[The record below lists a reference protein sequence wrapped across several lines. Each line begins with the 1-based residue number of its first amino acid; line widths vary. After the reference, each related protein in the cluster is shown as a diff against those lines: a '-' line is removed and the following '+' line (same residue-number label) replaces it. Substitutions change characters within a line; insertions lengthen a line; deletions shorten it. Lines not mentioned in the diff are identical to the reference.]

1 MSGISKQDVLK
12 HASND
17 EERLFLAKVYDNYC
31 FYEKSGFTKYTSFLS
46 PLEKTLAERA
56 FKGKDIYFY
65 GGYEGAERTVMGF
78 SCDGFAEAVSLIE
91 SKGDFSLLSHR
102 DFLGSLMGLG
112 ITRENIGDIVKKDDV
127 CYIYVLSKM
136 ADYISEN
143 LISVGKVYVDNKILA
158 TDEILMERE
167 FEETKKS
174 VASPRA
180 DAVVATVF
188 NLSRTDSQEAIKRG
202 LVTLNYRILDSQ
214 DKKINEGDVISLK
227 GKGKAEISEFL
238 DLSKKGRQFI
248 LIKKY
253 K

>member
-1 MSGISKQDVLK
+1 MSFISREAVLK
-12 HASND
+12 NGAT
-17 EERLFLAKVYDNYC
+17 EEEKLFLAKAYDNYC
-31 FYEKSGFTKYTSFLS
+31 FYKKSGFSKCSSFLS
-46 PLEKTLAERA
+46 PLEKSLAERA
-56 FKGKDIYFY
+56 FKGENVYFY
-65 GGYEGAERTVMGF
+65 GGYHEAERTIMGF
-78 SCDGFAEAVSLIE
+78 SEDNFSDAVSLIE
-91 SKGDFSLLSHR
+91 SRGDFSNLTHR

-112 ITRENIGDIVKKDDV
+112 ITRENIGDIIKKEEV
-127 CYIYVLSKM
+127 SYIYVLSKM

-143 LISVGKVYVDNKILA
+143 LTSVGRIFVANKIL
-158 TDEILMERE
+158 TPDEILIERE
-167 FEETKKS
+167 FEEIKKS

-188 NLSRTDSQEAIKRG
+188 NISRSDSQEAIKRG

-214 DKKINEGDVISLK
+214 DKKIIEGDVLSLR
-227 GKGKAEISEFL
+227 GKGKAEISSFG